1 MSSKNAIT
9 IRQALATDA
18 STIHQMVQEL
28 AQALGMADHARG
40 TVDDFLK
47 YGFSE
52 NAFFSA
58 LIAERD
64 GEAVGMCTYFS
75 IFSSWSGRPG
85 IFVLDLFITE
95 NERGSGLGEILL
107 AKVAEIGHK
116 NGAAFLR
123 LSVDNHNV
131 RGQDFYNRLGFSSA
145 DNETT
150 LQIGSEQ
157 FIALATQDRKEN
169 S

>member
-1 MSSKNAIT
+1 MNSNNTIT
-9 IRQALATDA
+9 IRQALIDDA
-18 STIHQMVQEL
+18 VAIHQMVQEL
-28 AQALGMADHARG
+28 AQALGLADHSRG

-47 YGFSE
+47 YGFGES
-52 NAFFSA
+52 AFFNA

-64 GEAVGMCTYFS
+64 GKAVGMCTYFP

-85 IFVLDLFITE
+85 VFVLDLFVSE
-95 NERGSGLGEILL
+95 NERGSGLGELLL
-107 AKVAEIGHK
+107 AKIAAIGHK
-116 NGAAFLR
+116 RGAVFLR

-131 RGQDFYNRLGFSSA
+131 RGQDFYRRLGFSSA
-145 DNETT
+145 DKETT

-157 FIALATQDRKEN
+157 FIALATQDRKDR